1 MAVQTTQR
9 TPWWRRWWMI
19 VIYCIVALLVVISA
33 VNGIRTGGEG
43 VKPPLLT
50 EEQKNRLEHC
60 AGYEVTIERVIKRNL
75 KDADS
80 FEWRESSFGLPAG
93 ESLTVLTA
101 GADGKAPFVAHY
113 RAKNSFGALTL
124 GEAVGYIERD
134 GCVVHLTAAE

>member
-19 VIYCIVALLVVISA
+19 VIY
-33 VNGIRTGGEG
+33 
-43 VKPPLLT
+43 
-50 EEQKNRLEHC
+50 
-60 AGYEVTIERVIKRNL
+60 
-75 KDADS
+75 DADS
-80 FEWRESSFGLPAG
+80 FEWRESSFRLPAG